1 LTLNLSV
8 VGLWE
13 KAKNP
18 INIGFCNSRESDIQ
32 DQPLIPLQI
41 SPRNAVIAVVSGFFE
56 VDFAENF
63 NNFNFRLGIEQKK
76 GPKKWS
82 LVKIYLPW
90 QTLVSYARA
99 LRYEGK
105 KIN

>member
-1 LTLNLSV
+1 MVLNLSV

-13 KAKNP
+13 KAQTP
-18 INIGFCNSRESDIQ
+18 INIGFCNSRESNIQ
-32 DQPLIPLQI
+32 DQPLTPLQI

-76 GPKKWS
+76 RPQKMEPGKD
-82 LVKIYLPW
+82 LF
-90 QTLVSYARA
+90 TLANVGF
-99 LRYEGK
+99 LRQSAA
-105 KIN
+105 I